1 MSMGEIDMAGTI
13 IYLAISFFVSLIFI
27 ILGIQQYK
35 SKKPVSINTGEKP
48 PSEDELTSVTEWN
61 HRHGRNFI
69 IYGCMLFIS
78 LLIFGVIINKANSGV
93 LQVVLFLIVIFAE
106 VAWLE
111 IEHIIMKTKMIKK

>member
-1 MSMGEIDMAGTI
+1 MAGTI
-13 IYLAISFFVSLIFI
+13 MYLAISFFVSLIFI

-69 IYGCMLFIS
+69 LYSCMLFIS
-78 LLIFGVIINKANSGV
+78 LFIFGEN
-93 LQVVLFLIVIFAE
+93 
-106 VAWLE
+106 
-111 IEHIIMKTKMIKK
+111 HT

>member
-1 MSMGEIDMAGTI
+1 MAGTI

-69 IYGCMLFIS
+69 LYGYMLFIS
-78 LLIFGVIINKANSGV
+78 LFMFGVFINQDSSGV
-93 LQVVLFLIVIFAE
+93 LQIVLFLIVIFAE
-106 VAWLE
+106 VVWLE
-111 IEHIIMKTKMIKK
+111 IEHIMMKKKMIKK

>member
-1 MSMGEIDMAGTI
+1 MAGTI
-13 IYLAISFFVSLIFI
+13 IYLAISFLVSLIFI

-69 IYGCMLFIS
+69 LYGCILFIS
-78 LLIFGVIINKANSGV
+78 LFVFGVFMNNVSGGV
-93 LQVVLFLIVIFAE
+93 LQVVLFMIVIFVE

-111 IEHIIMKTKMIKK
+111 VEHIIMKKKMIKK

>member
-1 MSMGEIDMAGTI
+1 MGELDMAGTI

-69 IYGCMLFIS
+69 LYGCMLFIS
-78 LLIFGVIINKANSGV
+78 LFMFGVFINQDSSGV

-111 IEHIIMKTKMIKK
+111 IEHIMMKKKMIKK

>member
-1 MSMGEIDMAGTI
+1 MAGTI
-13 IYLAISFFVSLIFI
+13 IYMVISFLVSLIFI

-35 SKKPVSINTGEKP
+35 SKKPVSRNTGEKP

-78 LLIFGVIINKANSGV
+78 LFIFGVLMNKAVSGV
-93 LQVVLFLIVIFAE
+93 LQVVLFMIVIFAE
-106 VAWLE
+106 IAWLE
-111 IEHIIMKTKMIKK
+111 VEHIKMKKKMIKK

>member
-1 MSMGEIDMAGTI
+1 MSGTI
-13 IYLAISFFVSLIFI
+13 IYMVISFLVSLIFI

-35 SKKPVSINTGEKP
+35 SKMPVSINTGEKP

-69 IYGCMLFIS
+69 LYGCMLFIS
-78 LLIFGVIINKANSGV
+78 LFIFCVLMNQVSSGV
-93 LQVVLFLIVIFAE
+93 LQVVLFMIVIFAE

-111 IEHIIMKTKMIKK
+111 VEHIKMKKKMIKK

>member
-1 MSMGEIDMAGTI
+1 MAGTI
-13 IYLAISFFVSLIFI
+13 IYLAISFLVSLIFI
-27 ILGIQQYK
+27 ILGIQQCK

-69 IYGCMLFIS
+69 LYGCMLFIS
-78 LLIFGVIINKANSGV
+78 LFIFGAIINKASSGV

-111 IEHIIMKTKMIKK
+111 AEHIIMKKKMIKK